1 MTDIVG
7 SMTVRSVWESAVRFA
22 GDRTFLVFE
31 DCAANVVEYSYAVF
45 DQRINQAANLFASQG
60 IRKGDCVII
69 QLRNSPEFLL
79 CLFGLMKI
87 GAVAVPLGI
96 QGTQREI
103 EQVLELCEVKWA
115 IIENQNAELYLSI
128 ACQQKGLLTGG
139 IFAARHTQ
147 EQELKAGVKDFN
159 TLLAHANPQPSD
171 WPDLASDDLAEILFT
186 SGTTSRAKGVMLT
199 HANLVFSGT
208 YGIWQ
213 VSLRG
218 DDRMISTMPACHS
231 NFQLAALMPAL
242 MAGACLV
249 LIERYSAR
257 RYWQQVLDHRAT
269 VAQMISMMVRTLL
282 MQDKRPSDCQS
293 LLREVLYFMPLSNE
307 EKQAFEQRFNV
318 RVMNS
323 YGSTESIG
331 WAVTDPPYGER
342 RWPSVGR
349 AGLGY
354 EVGILDDE
362 GQELPPG
369 QVGEFAIKGVMG
381 TSIMAGY
388 YRSPEL
394 TAQVMTADGWM
405 RTGDKGYC
413 DEDGWFYFVDRKVN
427 MIKRSGENISATEIE
442 NVLTAHPAINEAA
455 VIGVPDEV
463 RDEAVKAFVLPCS
476 GTNITT
482 GEVVDWCRG
491 RLADYKIPS
500 LIELVDDFPRTD
512 SMKIEKRLLH

>member
-1 MTDIVG
+1 M
-7 SMTVRSVWESAVRFA
+7 RSAWENAVRFA

-45 DQRINQAANLFASQG
+45 DQKIDQAANLFVSQG
-60 IRKGDCVII
+60 IRKGDCVAI
-69 QLRNSPEFLL
+69 QLCNSPEFLL

-96 QGTQREI
+96 QGTRREI
-103 EQVLELCEVKWA
+103 EQVVELCEVNWA
-115 IIENQNAELYLSI
+115 IIEYHNADLYLSI
-128 ACQQKGLLTGG
+128 ACQQENLLTGG
-139 IFAARHTQ
+139 IFAARH
-147 EQELKAGVKDFN
+147 EPKQELKAGIKDFN
-159 TLLAHANPQPSD
+159 ALLAQTNPKLRD
-171 WPDLASDDLAEILFT
+171 WPELASNDLAEILFT
-186 SGTTSRAKGVMLT
+186 SGTTSQAKGVMLT
-199 HANLVFSGT
+199 HANLVFSGV

-213 VSLRG
+213 VSLRD
-218 DDRMISTMPACHS
+218 DDRLLSTMPACHS

-282 MQDKRPSDCQS
+282 MQDKRPSDSQS

-307 EKQAFEQRFNV
+307 EKQAFEQRFDV
-318 RVMNS
+318 RIMNS

-354 EVGILDDE
+354 EVGIFDDE
-362 GQELPPG
+362 GRELPAG

-388 YRSPEL
+388 YRNPEL
-394 TAQVMTADGWM
+394 TAQVMTPDGWM

-413 DEDGWFYFVDRKVN
+413 DEDGWFFFVDRKVN

-455 VIGVPDEV
+455 VVGVPDEV
-463 RDEAVKAFVLPCS
+463 RDEAVKAFVMLSPEMS
-476 GTNITT
+476 VTAE
-482 GEVVDWCRG
+482 EVVDWCRE
-491 RLADYKIPS
+491 RLAGYKIPS
-500 LIELVDDFPRTD
+500 LIEIVDDFPRTD